1 MSSRKSK
8 SSSAKQVPKI
18 LEIEKDVKAA
28 LISDVEDFLKQF
40 ADGPLT
46 YESFLQCYKEA
57 DFWTI
62 FIGRI
67 SPADEYEVDILF
79 QLTFIYESFSS
90 LKTFSIM

>member
-1 MSSRKSK
+1 MTSRKSK

-18 LEIEKDVKAA
+18 LEIEKDVKSA
-28 LISDVEDFLKQF
+28 LISDVEDLLKQF
-40 ADGPLT
+40 GDGPLT

-67 SPADEYEVDILF
+67 SPADEYEVIIVF
-79 QLTFIYESFSS
+79 
-90 LKTFSIM
+90 